1 MKPEPQPGRQ
11 LYLALDQGGHASR
24 ALVFADDGELVAA
37 GSVPIE
43 TLHGA
48 GGHIEH
54 EPEAL
59 IASLRAAIVAA
70 CGQLPAGS
78 RIVAAG
84 LATQRSSMCC
94 WQRHSGAALSPV
106 ISWQDRRNAAWLE
119 TLHPY
124 AAMIRQRT
132 GLVLTPHY
140 GASKMR
146 WCLDHLPAVQAAHAA
161 GNLVM
166 GPLASFIACRLL
178 DGLPCY
184 ADPANAA
191 RTQLWDPATRDWSAE
206 LLQLFGIARDEL
218 PLAVNNRH
226 AWGLLNTPLGPVP
239 LTVVTGDQSA
249 VPFAFGPLDASTA
262 YLNLGTGA
270 FIQRALRDRLPD
282 APRLLVSVVW
292 SDADGVDYMLE
303 GTVNGAGSALDW
315 LAEREQLPLPEL
327 LAAGS
332 AAIADGLAPPLFLNG
347 IGGLGSPFWRSDFE
361 SRFAEAGST
370 AASTAGT
377 RLLAVL
383 ESIAF
388 LLLTNYRELA
398 AHGPR
403 FSRLLL
409 MGGLSANDYLCQC
422 LADLCGMPVMR
433 SAEPEATARGLAR
446 LIAAEAARHW
456 PVPATSILL
465 PVANPPLRRRF
476 ERWLELM
483 QPDG

>member
-1 MKPEPQPGRQ
+1 MKPEAQPGQR

-24 ALVFADDGELVAA
+24 ALVFADDGELVATA
-37 GSVPIE
+37 SVPIE
-43 TLHGA
+43 TLHGTE
-48 GGHIEH
+48 GHIEH
-54 EPEAL
+54 DPEAL
-59 IASLRAAIVAA
+59 IASLRAAIAAA
-70 CGQLPAGS
+70 CRQLPAGS
-78 RIVAAG
+78 RLVAAG

-106 ISWQDRRNAAWLE
+106 ISWQDRRNAAWLSR
-119 TLHPY
+119 LAPQ
-124 AAMIRQRT
+124 ARLIRERT

-146 WCLDHLPAVQAAHAA
+146 WCLDHLPGVQAAHAA
-161 GNLVM
+161 GELVM

-191 RTQLWDPATRDWSAE
+191 RTQLWDPATRDWCGE
-206 LLQLFGIARDEL
+206 LLRLFGIARDEL
-218 PLAVNNRH
+218 PLAVHNRH
-226 AWGLLNTPLGPVP
+226 AWGQLGTALGPVP

-249 VPFAFGPLDASTA
+249 VPFAFGALDAATA

-270 FIQRALRDRLPD
+270 FIQRALRDRMPD

-292 SDADGVDYMLE
+292 SDAEGVDYMLE

-315 LAEREQLPLPEL
+315 LAGREQLPLPEL
-327 LAAGS
+327 LAAGQ
-332 AAIADGLAPPLFLNG
+332 AALAAGLGPPLFLNG

-361 SRFAEAGST
+361 TRFVDTGST
-370 AASTAGT
+370 DTSTPGM

-388 LLLTNYRELA
+388 LLYTNYRELA
-398 AHGPR
+398 AHGPP

-409 MGGLSANDYLCQC
+409 TGGLSANDYLCQC
-422 LADLCGMPVMR
+422 LADLAGRPVMR

-446 LIAAEAARHW
+446 LVAADEARNW
-456 PVPATSILL
+456 PVPGSTVLA
-465 PVANPPLRRRF
+465 PVENPLLRRRF
-476 ERWLELM
+476 ARWLELM